1 MGTIRKLNDTT
12 DVRVHRQ
19 GGRLPD
25 ALIPCP
31 NPMTGWTT
39 SSGRNWLRKLNCDPA
54 YPPGGS
60 KLELA
65 ALTAK

>member
-1 MGTIRKLNDTT
+1 
-12 DVRVHRQ
+12 
-19 GGRLPD
+19 
-25 ALIPCP
+25 
-31 NPMTGWTT
+31 MTGWTT